1 MTAFVTSNLSKRY
14 GQTWALRDC
23 DLSIPPGR
31 VVGLVGPNGAGK
43 STLLLLLAGLIRP
56 TTGTGEIAGF
66 PLGSEQ
72 ALAEVAFLSQDHALY
87 RRFRVDELL
96 RLGRTLNPRWSDRM
110 AHDRLARVGIALDRR
125 AGRLSGG
132 QQAQVALTLALAKQ
146 AAVVLLDEPVASLD
160 PLARRDF
167 MAELMALVAET
178 GTTVILSSHV
188 VAELER
194 VCDYLVLLSGS
205 EVQVAGEVSELLDV
219 HRRLVGPP
227 DRLPAGV
234 DAVLQRTDGARQ
246 SSVLARMSAPLLDPA
261 WQARPVTLEDL
272 AIAYLSSPEQ
282 RFRATVRLE
291 VVGGRS

>member
-1 MTAFVTSNLSKRY
+1 
-14 GQTWALRDC
+14 
-23 DLSIPPGR
+23 
-31 VVGLVGPNGAGK
+31 
-43 STLLLLLAGLIRP
+43 
-56 TTGTGEIAGF
+56 
-66 PLGSEQ
+66 
-72 ALAEVAFLSQDHALY
+72 LSQDHALY

-96 RLGRTLNPRWSDRM
+96 RLGRTLNPRWNDRL
-110 AHDRLARVGIALDRR
+110 AHDRLARLGIALDRR

-178 GTTVILSSHV
+178 EMTVVLSSHV

-219 HRRLVGPP
+219 HCRLVGPP
-227 DRLPAGV
+227 NRLPVGI

-246 SSVLARMSAPLLDPA
+246 SSVLARMSVPLLDPA
-261 WQARPVTLEDL
+261 WEAHPVTIEDL
-272 AIAYLSSPEQ
+272 TLAYLASPDQ
-282 RFRATVRLE
+282 RFRPAVRLE
-291 VVGGRS
+291 AVGGRS